1 LGVNIRQTH
10 WLGLLVAI
18 ALATAAVLVVGPVAF
33 IALSA
38 PQITQHLVKANGI
51 SLLCTALMGAF
62 LLLASDIITLLLP
75 TSSRLPVGVI
85 TAAVG
90 GIYLMSLLYAK
101 VRKTK

>member
-1 LGVNIRQTH
+1 
-10 WLGLLVAI
+10 
-18 ALATAAVLVVGPVAF
+18 
-33 IALSA
+33 
-38 PQITQHLVKANGI
+38 
-51 SLLCTALMGAF
+51 MGAF